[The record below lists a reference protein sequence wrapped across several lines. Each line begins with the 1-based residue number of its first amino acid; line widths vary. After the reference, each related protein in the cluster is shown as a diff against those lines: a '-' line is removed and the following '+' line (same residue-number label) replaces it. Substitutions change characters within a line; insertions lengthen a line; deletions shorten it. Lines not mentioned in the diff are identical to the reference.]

1 MDRTAGRAIY
11 SRGLTSLH
19 RVTRVQNEPM
29 DPAQPV
35 NPAQPADPAGLGSRD
50 RSSPRADLAL
60 TIVTYVVLVLFGMA
74 QALLGTFFYGSG
86 PAPLA
91 AIGFD
96 VAILATCLLGS
107 WGTGRA
113 SGAFAAAAGWYVVTF
128 ILASGTKGGSVLI
141 TASIAGE
148 TFLFGG
154 AAAAMIG
161 LIIAFTVW
169 SRARIRS
176 RYPR

>member
-1 MDRTAGRAIY
+1 M
-11 SRGLTSLH
+11 
-19 RVTRVQNEPM
+19 
-29 DPAQPV
+29 
-35 NPAQPADPAGLGSRD
+35 
-50 RSSPRADLAL
+50 
-60 TIVTYVVLVLFGMA
+60 TYVVLVLFAMA

-91 AIGFD
+91 SLGFD
-96 VAILATCLLGS
+96 IAIFATCLLGS

-113 SGAFAAAAGWYVVTF
+113 SGAFAVAAGWYIVRF

-141 TASIAGE
+141 TASVAGE

-161 LIIAFTVW
+161 VIVAFTVW
-169 SRARIRS
+169 SRARLAKAGYR
-176 RYPR
+176 R

>member
-1 MDRTAGRAIY
+1 
-11 SRGLTSLH
+11 
-19 RVTRVQNEPM
+19 VTRVQNEPM
-29 DPAQPV
+29 DPVEPSAPPAPPAPADPV
-35 NPAQPADPAGLGSRD
+35 GSTETASSAGGRPARANQPADPV
-50 RSSPRADLAL
+50 L
-60 TIVTYVVLVLFGMA
+60 TAVTYVVLVLFGMA

-96 VAILATCLLGS
+96 AAIFATCLLGS

-113 SGAFAAAAGWYVVTF
+113 SGAFAPAAGWYVVAF

-141 TASIAGE
+141 TASVAGE

-161 LIIAFTVW
+161 LIVAFTVW
-169 SRARIRS
+169 SRVRLARSGYR
-176 RYPR
+176 R